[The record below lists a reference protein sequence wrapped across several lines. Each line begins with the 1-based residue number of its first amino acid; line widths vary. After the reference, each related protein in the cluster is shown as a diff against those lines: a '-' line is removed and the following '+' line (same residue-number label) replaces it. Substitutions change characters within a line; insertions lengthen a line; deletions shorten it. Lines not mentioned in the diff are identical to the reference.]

1 MEKLRFILGLPFAS
15 FSFQRQA
22 LKGLDPPFPFVF
34 LCFSRDE
41 NLKLNSWAAFYLSH
55 FTFPFEAR
63 FTRLV

>member
-1 MEKLRFILGLPFAS
+1 MGNLRFILGLSFAS

-22 LKGLDPPFPFVF
+22 LKGLDPFPFVF
-34 LCFSRDE
+34 LCLKRDE